1 MFPAL
6 ALFIAMAIPVA
17 APNVAPPASSQQSPC
32 ALPPIGTTLIDPPAL
47 YSKRGV
53 LELTLTLEGA
63 SRRGAAILCWVY
75 KGEVNGRPAQ
85 LSVPPSLNVTQG
97 DQLRITLVNTLTPP
111 YNGVETPPPIEI
123 GRQLP
128 ERNPYALMCG
138 QPQLQPTP
146 TPDPVTGRIYGY
158 HRSPWN
164 EANLHFHGL
173 NTSPQQPG
181 DNVTDVLLCPRVT
194 SLPGTYHYVV
204 DIPRDEPPGTYWY
217 HPHAHGE
224 ALYQIF
230 LGLTGAIVVHSAQP
244 SIPDSLPNRLAIVR
258 DQPAQAAY
266 SKYAR
271 MRMDAANGS
280 APFARDARGGDPFQ
294 PPDRCPAASGVKSQT
309 DALTVNGFGLPLNG
323 NSLFGLPEAKIELG
337 QTQYWRFANTAA
349 NTTLDVMLIVNGKP
363 ASLMVT
369 SRDGVPLIVRNG
381 KPTYQPV
388 PMEHI
393 FLMPAARFEFY
404 LTGAE
409 AGADMVLRTRTI
421 DTGCIGDNDLARDL
435 FHVVVGKQR
444 VEQSFHIP
452 PPLVTVNQRFSDLPA
467 QVPTK
472 KRTFILTEY
481 ARSDEPEPDFYITET
496 SNPKAVEH
504 PYRMSGPP
512 DIAVKVG
519 TVEEWTI
526 LNFTNEIHAF
536 HIHQIHFMPTAGVDS
551 AEGLGQLLDTVLVPH
566 GGYERSG
573 GSFVPRG
580 VKLKMDFRN
589 RDIVGTFV
597 YHCHIMEHEDG
608 GMMARI
614 QVVP

>member
-1 MFPAL
+1 MLPAF
-6 ALFIAMAIPVA
+6 ALSIAVAMPVA
-17 APNVAPPASSQQSPC
+17 APNIAPPASSQQSAC
-32 ALPPIGTTLIDPPAL
+32 ALPPIGTTLVDPPAL
-47 YSKRGV
+47 YSKHGV
-53 LELTLTLEGA
+53 LELTLTLESA

-75 KGEVNGRPAQ
+75 AGEVNRRPAQ
-85 LSVPPSLNVTQG
+85 LSIPPALNVTQG
-97 DQLRITLVNTLTPP
+97 DELRITLVNALMPP
-111 YNGVETPPPIEI
+111 FGGVETPPPLEI
-123 GRQLP
+123 GRRLG
-128 ERNPYALMCG
+128 ERDPYALMCG
-138 QPQLQPTP
+138 QPQLQATP
-146 TPDPVTGRIYGY
+146 TPDPVSGRIYGY

-194 SLPGTYHYVV
+194 SSPATYHYVV
-204 DIPRDEPPGTYWY
+204 RIPRDEPPGTYWY

-224 ALYQIF
+224 ALYQMF
-230 LGLTGAIVVHSAQP
+230 LGLTGAIVVHSAEA
-244 SIPDSLPNRLAIVR
+244 SIPDLLSNRLVIVR
-258 DQPAQAAY
+258 DRPAGANY
-266 SKYAR
+266 SKYAPLR
-271 MRMDAANGS
+271 MRAASG
-280 APFARDARGGDPFQ
+280 APTVARNASGDPFQ
-294 PPDRCPAASGVKSQT
+294 PPDRCPAAGGVKTQT
-309 DALTVNGFGLPLNG
+309 DALSVNGVSLPLNG
-323 NSLFGLPEAKIELG
+323 NSPLGLPETKIALG

-349 NTTLDVMLIVNGKP
+349 NTTLDVVLLVNGQP
-363 ASLMVT
+363 APLMVT
-369 SRDGVPLIVRNG
+369 SRDGVPLIVKNG

-409 AGADMVLRTRTI
+409 AGADMVLRTLTI

-435 FHVVVGKQR
+435 FHVVVGRQR
-444 VEQSFHIP
+444 VQR
-452 PPLVTVNQRFSDLPA
+452 PLRLPAPLATSNQRFSDLRA
-467 QVPTK
+467 QLPTK

-496 SNPKAVEH
+496 SNSKAVEH
-504 PYRMSGPP
+504 PYRMGGPP
-512 DIAVKVG
+512 DTVVKAG

-526 LNFTNEIHAF
+526 LNYTNEIHAF

-566 GGYERSG
+566 GGYERG
-573 GSFVPRG
+573 GSTFIPRG

-614 QVVP
+614 RVAP